1 MGIASLPKSHL
12 DTEIES
18 IVDIRKSLTFL
29 CESFDEIKQQN
40 ASTDRRIS
48 ELMAVVKEKD
58 ANIDKLES
66 QVNDTLVHLPFC
78 EPMNV
83 L

>member
-1 MGIASLPKSHL
+1 MAIAFLPKSHL

-18 IVDIRKSLTFL
+18 IVDIRKSLAFL

-58 ANIDKLES
+58 AEIDKLES
-66 QVNDTLVHLPFC
+66 QVNDTLASPFAI
-78 EPMNV
+78 